1 MKLAARKL
9 LWMALACLPLNPA
22 EAQIFERATA
32 LSPADVELLDATGA
46 THLENARR
54 FLAEKQW
61 DEAVDSIRRAME
73 GEVGR
78 LVRVAAAPGTPAEF
92 EQYVPVREFCQWRLA
107 ALARE
112 APEALAHYR
121 SLADPLAEQWYQ
133 QAIERRDEQLLWR
146 VVSESFATSVGDDA
160 LLRLGD
166 LALSRGEY
174 AQARI
179 LYGRIGPTLRVP
191 AGAAERLKSRAG
203 TPAWLALRK
212 IDWEKTWSELAPL
225 LAGDNDRSADS
236 YPDSQLAAADVRAR
250 LVLVSILEGSQ
261 ERATVELELFR
272 HLHPDDTGSL
282 AGRQGKL
289 AEVLAALAKQSATW
303 PPVKRPE
310 EWTTLGGSPSRSG
323 IASSSIDPAGRTLW
337 TLPLPRLQS
346 DRDLIGAGRLR
357 VADDMKG
364 LLSYFPIV
372 VGDTALIRVDARAK
386 SYIAAL
392 DLRSGKKCWQVDAQ
406 RAAGQITDA
415 GDDADAPW
423 EVSDAHAGLLRQVGV
438 ARYTLTACGNKLFA
452 RMGSPVT
459 APLARRRD
467 QILSKSQGFLMGYDL
482 ATEGKPLEGFPIRP
496 ESSEWSFEGTP
507 LCDGARLYVAMRRI
521 EQGRC
526 QMHVA
531 CFALSTGGAPIDDS
545 QDESRPA
552 GRMLWRTKI
561 CSAATL
567 GGGDF
572 DELSHV
578 LLSMDSGT
586 LFASTNLGAVAA
598 VEAATGQIHW
608 LCKYP
613 RAPFRSGDP
622 DRHDDHFFRDLTPCL
637 PAGDLVIVAAADCD
651 RLFALDRGTGK
662 LAWTTEP
669 GTAADVVH
677 LLGVSGDWLIASG
690 DRLYWIDLHTGRVQ
704 ARFPNTSSGGPMQA
718 AANPRGLGR
727 GILAGD
733 LVYWPTREAIFV
745 FKQSPRV
752 AENGYAPDG
761 VREIPL
767 LPRGA
772 SGGNLVYARGTLLIA
787 AGDKLYAL
795 DAPAIATSQRATAA
809 P

>member
-1 MKLAARKL
+1 MKLTARKL
-9 LWMALACLPLNPA
+9 AWIVLAAIFAAGYA
-22 EAQIFERATA
+22 EGQIFERTTA
-32 LSPADVELLDATGA
+32 LSPADVDVLDASGA

-54 FLAEKQW
+54 FLTEKQW

-73 GEVGR
+73 GEAGR
-78 LVRVAAAPGTPAEF
+78 LVRVASPAGTPPEF
-92 EQYVPVREFCQWRLA
+92 EHFVPVREFCQWRLA

-112 APEALAHYR
+112 APEALVHYR
-121 SLADPLAEQWYQ
+121 SLADPLAEQWYR

-146 VVSESFATSVGDDA
+146 LVSESFATSVGDDA

-166 LALSRGEY
+166 LALARGDY
-174 AQARI
+174 AQARM
-179 LYGRIGPTLRVP
+179 LYQRIGPGL
-191 AGAAERLKSRAG
+191 GDAAVGEDA
-203 TPAWLALRK
+203 
-212 IDWEKTWSELAPL
+212 
-225 LAGDNDRSADS
+225 
-236 YPDSQLAAADVRAR
+236 YPDTSLAAADVRAR
-250 LVLVSILEGSQ
+250 LVLTSILEGAHQ
-261 ERATVELELFR
+261 RAAVELESFR
-272 HLHPDDTGSL
+272 RLHGDADGSL

-289 AEVLAALAKQSATW
+289 ADVLAALANESRSW
-303 PPVKRPE
+303 PLAKRPDD
-310 EWTTLGGSPSRSG
+310 WATFAGNASRSAVTSG
-323 IASSSIDPAGRTLW
+323 PIDPAGRPLW
-337 TLPLPRLQS
+337 TAPLPRLQS
-346 DRDLIGAGRLR
+346 DRDLIGSGRLR

-364 LLSYFPIV
+364 LLSYFPV
-372 VGDTALIRVDARAK
+372 VAGDTVLVRVDARGQ

-392 DLRSGKKCWQVDAQ
+392 DLRSGQKRWQVDAP
-406 RAAGQITDA
+406 RSGGQTMEA
-415 GDDADAPW
+415 TEDADAAW
-423 EVSDAHAGLLRQVGV
+423 EVSDAHAGLLRHVGV
-438 ARYTLTACGNKLFA
+438 ARYTLTVQGRKLFA

-459 APLARRRD
+459 APLARRRE
-467 QILSKSQGFLMGYDL
+467 QILAKSQGFLMGYDL

-507 LCDGARLYVAMRRI
+507 LCDGGGLYVAMRRI

-531 CFALSTGGAPIDDS
+531 CFALTTGGTPIDDS

-572 DELSHV
+572 DELSHL
-578 LLSMDSGT
+578 LLSLDSGT
-586 LFASTNLGAVAA
+586 LFCNTNLGAAA
-598 VEAATGQIHW
+598 AIDAATGQIRW

-622 DRHDDHFFRDLTPCL
+622 DRHDDQFFRDLTPCL
-637 PAGDLVIVAAADCD
+637 PAGELVIVAAADCD
-651 RLFALDRGTGK
+651 RLFALNRATGK

-677 LLGVSGDWLIASG
+677 LLGTSGQWLIASG

-704 ARFPNTSSGGPMQA
+704 ARFPNTSSGGPLHA

-733 LVYWPTREAIFV
+733 LVYWPTRENIFV
-745 FKQSPRV
+745 FRQSPRATQSGFV
-752 AENGYAPDG
+752 PDG

-767 LPRGA
+767 LPRQAG
-772 SGGNLVYARGTLLIA
+772 GGNLVFARGTLLIA
-787 AGDKLYAL
+787 AGGKLYAF
-795 DAPAIATSQRATAA
+795 DAATGGEAA
-809 P
+809 KPEASDRP